1 VSLII
6 TWELVTIY
14 NMKIGILTNTYPPNL
29 NGVSVAVRN
38 LEVALKA
45 KGVEVFIATPM
56 VRGVQYPANV
66 LPLKA
71 IRTKNQV
78 SPDLSIPY
86 DYIDDV
92 ISFFRENQVEL
103 VHTHDIFI
111 GAAEGIVVATKL
123 GVPSIHTFH
132 TFVESYPYLQVP
144 ARKEIIRTHIRLVC
158 NNYNH
163 ITAPSMKVYRYLAQV
178 GFETPVTQLL
188 NVPSVDYLK
197 VKPRNNTFA
206 KKYGI
211 QKDDFVFVTFCR
223 VAAEKTVDIGLVV
236 LHQLLKKYD
245 NIKYLICG
253 QGPEIDELQALAKHL
268 GIQDKVIFTGKY
280 QPQDLSDI
288 GSVSDVF
295 VFTSHTENLP
305 TNLFE
310 AMSLGLPVLS
320 VDDESVDYLLVDGQN
335 GYKSSVDEMTRQAEE
350 LYLNSDLKKQMSQS
364 ALASVQKILEQD
376 IAQEYIDLYTRV
388 IKYYHEVPITSRD
401 LENVFNQVQSIPK
414 MVRGALKK
422 LWG

>member
-1 VSLII
+1 
-6 TWELVTIY
+6 
-14 NMKIGILTNTYPPNL
+14 MRIGILTNTYPPNL
-29 NGVSVAVRN
+29 NGVSIAVRN
-38 LEVALKA
+38 LEEALKA
-45 KGVEVFIATPM
+45 KGVEVFIATP
-56 VRGVQYPANV
+56 VVKGVVYPPNV

-86 DYIDDV
+86 DYIDNV
-92 ISFFRENQVEL
+92 IEFFRENRVEL

-144 ARKEIIRTHIRLVC
+144 ARKDIIRTHIRLVC
-158 NNYNH
+158 NNYTH

-188 NVPSVDYLK
+188 NVPSIDYLK
-197 VKPRNNTFA
+197 IKPRNNAFA
-206 KKYGI
+206 KKWGI
-211 QKDDFVFVTFCR
+211 QKSDFVFVTFCR
-223 VAAEKTVDIGLVV
+223 VAQEKTVDIGLVV

-253 QGPEIDELQALAKHL
+253 QGPQIAELQALTKHL
-268 GIQDKVIFTGKY
+268 GVEHKVIFTGKY
-280 QPQDLSDI
+280 LPEDLSDI
-288 GSVSDVF
+288 GSISDVF

-335 GYKSSVDEMTRQAEE
+335 GYKSSVDEMTRQAEG
-350 LYLNSDLKKQMSQS
+350 LYLNNDLKRQMSKN
-364 ALASVQKILEQD
+364 ALLSVQKILDQD
-376 IAQEYIDLYTRV
+376 IAQEYIYLYTRV
-388 IKYYHEVPITSRD
+388 IKYYHEEPPQKQD
-401 LENVFNQVQSIPK
+401 LENIFDQFQQIPK
-414 MVRGALKK
+414 IVRGALKK